1 MSVQAQASVVLGVDG
16 GASKT
21 ACTALLAS
29 THELLSQE
37 YAGPSNWCDIQQYS
51 NVLT

>member
-1 MSVQAQASVVLGVDG
+1 MSVQAQAPVVLGVDG

-37 YAGPSNWCDIQQYS
+37 YAGPSNWCDIQQHS
-51 NVLT
+51 

>member
-1 MSVQAQASVVLGVDG
+1 MSAHAQIPVVLGVDG

-29 THELLSQE
+29 THEQLSQA
-37 YAGPSNWCDIQQYS
+37 YTGPSNWYDLLLY
-51 NVLT
+51 